1 MCSDDRPTV
10 RRAILSIVS
19 QIFPSA
25 YSINISEN
33 NINEQNNFIKG
44 HASKVNN
51 NVKIESN
58 FISRGE
64 SGVDYQQDVISGVG
78 SEGERVG
85 GSGWGLG
92 GVCWAG
98 GGARTGKYTQSAAS
112 TQLI

>member
-1 MCSDDRPTV
+1 MCSDILRV
-10 RRAILSIVS
+10 CRAILSIAS

-25 YSINISEN
+25 YSINISKN
-33 NINEQNNFIKG
+33 NINEQNSFIEG

-64 SGVDYQQDVISGVG
+64 PGVDYQQDVISGVG
-78 SEGERVG
+78 GEGERVG
-85 GSGWGLG
+85 GTGWGLG

-98 GGARTGKYTQSAAS
+98 GGVRTGKYTQSAAS